1 MVEVRHDH
9 GIGGLE
15 WLHTSR
21 IRLSAQARRRCVIH
35 RAAEELLQHQ
45 PEDLLPRLGD
55 GGDFVIDD
63 TGSLNGTY
71 VNRERVGTAV
81 LARGDEVG
89 IGKFRLVFLTRWR
102 LLVPPGRAHLPC
114 EDERP
119 LPAPA
124 LH

>member
-1 MVEVRHDH
+1 VGRHPESDVFLDDLTVSRRHAKVR
-9 GIGGLE
+9 
-15 WLHTSR
+15 R
-21 IRLSAQARRRCVIH
+21 
-35 RAAEELLQHQ
+35 
-45 PEDLLPRLGD
+45 D